1 MLDTGSATITTECTC
16 EHYDYNTDTYEPASV
31 CYGDCSE
38 WAWEDATSLIDS
50 WAKHWD
56 TNGIRIEAEGMGWTR
71 ASTYLEMSF
80 EWAEQALRAFT
91 IDGEFRVNL
100 TVDDDGQ
107 LSVLRYSHDEPTGC
121 RMVAV
126 PISEWR

>member
-1 MLDTGSATITTECTC
+1 MLDTGSATITTDCTC
-16 EHYDYNTDTYEPASV
+16 EYYDEETDSYEPASD
-31 CYGDCSE
+31 CYGDCSDL
-38 WAWEDATSLIDS
+38 AWEDATSLIDS
-50 WAKHWD
+50 WARHWD
-56 TNGIRIEAEGMGWTR
+56 TNGIRIEASGMGWTG
-71 ASTYLEMSF
+71 AEAYLELTF
-80 EWAEQALRAFT
+80 REPEHIVRALT
-91 IDGEFRVNL
+91 IGGEFRLNL